1 MNKIIKATTATLFG
15 LALVSS
21 SAMSA
26 TTLRFAHPAPQSDLQ
41 QTLAEKF
48 KEEVESASHGE
59 LKVQI
64 FPNGQLGND
73 SQMIDG
79 TRSGI
84 IDITLSGLN
93 NFTGLVP
100 EAAAFTLPFM
110 FADHQAAFNA
120 LDGEPGDRVTS
131 ELESAGLKGLAFPE
145 NGFREMT
152 NNRGPIREP
161 GDLEGLRMRVNN
173 SIVLNNMFE
182 LLGANPQQIQVNE
195 LYTAMET
202 GVVNAQDHPLGIV
215 VSFNFDEVQKYLSM
229 TNHAYAALLLAMN
242 KSRFDSLTP
251 EQQQIVQKAADDATA
266 MQRQMNID
274 QTEQMISQLEDDGME
289 VNRDVDTAAFQE
301 AVQPVWQDFIDEY
314 GEELIDSIQQAAGQ
328 QQG

>member
-1 MNKIIKATTATLFG
+1 MSKLIKTTTATLFG
-15 LALVSS
+15 LALLST
-21 SAMSA
+21 SAMAA
-26 TTLRFAHPAPQSDLQ
+26 TTLRFAHPVPQSDLQ
-41 QTLAEKF
+41 HVLAEKF
-48 KEEVESASHGE
+48 KEEVESASGGE

-73 SQMIDG
+73 SAMIDG
-79 TRSGI
+79 ARSGI

-110 FADHQAAFNA
+110 FSDAQAAYSA
-120 LDGEPGDRVTS
+120 LDGKPGDKV
-131 ELESAGLKGLAFPE
+131 LDQLDNFGLKGLAFPE

-152 NNRGPIREP
+152 NSRGPIREP
-161 GDLEGLRMRVNN
+161 KDLEGLRMRVNS

-182 LLGANPQQIQVNE
+182 LLGANPQQIPVNE

-202 GVVNAQDHPLGIV
+202 GVVNAQDHPLGVV
-215 VSFNFDEVQKYLSM
+215 VSFNFDEVQKYLSL
-229 TNHAYAALLLAMN
+229 TNHAYAPLLMVMN
-242 KSRFDSLTP
+242 KNRFNSLTP
-251 EQQQIVQKAADDATA
+251 EQQQIVQQAADDATA

-274 QTEQMISQLEDDGME
+274 QTEEMIAELKAGGME

-301 AVQPVWQDFIDEY
+301 AVKPVWKGFIDEY
-314 GEELIDSIQQAAGQ
+314 GEDFINSIQQAAMESTP
-328 QQG
+328 